1 MLIAVINTDEQP
13 IEAIIRELGS
23 SVTDNEDGESYF
35 YDDVEY
41 CYYPI
46 EVKQMPI
53 AEVTIYKIGKCVS

>member
-23 SVTDNEDGESYF
+23 SVTDNEDGESFF
-35 YDDVEY
+35 YEDVEY

-46 EVKQMPI
+46 EVKQMPTV
-53 AEVTIYKIGKCVS
+53 EVTIYKTSKCVS